1 MISCENELLVIR
13 DLRFTK
19 TCVRCLSSSERSSVF
34 YNSFYGQ
41 KVRLSELSFSVILL
55 TLVYGAVVFIAAVFA
70 VVLAVAAKRRRNAL
84 TVPALQQ
91 TLTLTSC
98 KHTHVIS
105 DEL

>member
-1 MISCENELLVIR
+1 MTDRQS
-13 DLRFTK
+13 
-19 TCVRCLSSSERSSVF
+19 
-34 YNSFYGQ
+34 
-41 KVRLSELSFSVILL
+41 L
-55 TLVYGAVVFIAAVFA
+55 TLVYGAVVFIAAIFA

-98 KHTHVIS
+98 KHTHTLTVIV

>member
-1 MISCENELLVIR
+1 MS
-13 DLRFTK
+13 
-19 TCVRCLSSSERSSVF
+19 
-34 YNSFYGQ
+34 
-41 KVRLSELSFSVILL
+41 L
-55 TLVYGAVVFIAAVFA
+55 TLVYGAVVFIAAIFA

-98 KHTHVIS
+98 KHTHTHTLTVIF